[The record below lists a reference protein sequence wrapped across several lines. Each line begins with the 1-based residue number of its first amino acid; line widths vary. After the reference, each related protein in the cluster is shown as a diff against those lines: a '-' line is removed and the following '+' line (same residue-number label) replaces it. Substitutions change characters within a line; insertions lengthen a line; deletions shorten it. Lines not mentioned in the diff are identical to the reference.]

1 MNDSVPPS
9 AASAPF
15 VPDAAAAATGMSG
28 ETVKKSR
35 KTLWFSLAGAGVVV
49 VGAAVTASL
58 ILIAPGTEAA
68 GTNVGWQTGGIAA
81 SSIDHRLDT
90 VRVTVSDG
98 TESATFSARELGAE
112 INATEL
118 ASEIHNERPF
128 WNVTKWFAEPL
139 EANFTFNNEQTTQA
153 LEDKLAA
160 AYLAPSDAEV
170 VFETGS
176 KKYTVVAGASGLG
189 IDTQQVQE
197 ALQVLLNEGEPEG
210 QITVETVEV
219 LPAISDETATSFSET
234 LNKQVAVAGFYV
246 DDERTVEI
254 APEEFASWV
263 TVVPEGENL
272 AVEVDQAKIDAVTAG
287 LAEQVDRESQNGSAV
302 VDLAGNVLVETVPGQ
317 SKRVLKSTDGLGA
330 QFAAAIQSG
339 DAKVKLKV
347 EETPYEVNKTTR
359 SIEVNVTTQT
369 LTLKENGR
377 VVDSWLV
384 STGLAGADTQLGRHK
399 VFAHVREQTMRGRN
413 AATGVSYDIPNV
425 QYAMYFNGDQAF
437 HGVHWR
443 DNWGERGSAG
453 CVGMSNDRA
462 KQLYEW
468 SPDGID
474 ILIHE

>member
-1 MNDSVPPS
+1 MNDSVDPVAPS
-9 AASAPF
+9 TPI
-15 VPDAAAAATGMSG
+15 VTDAAAAVSG
-28 ETVKKSR
+28 TPGEPAKKNR
-35 KTLWFSLAGAGVVV
+35 KALWFSLAGAGVVV

-81 SSIDHRLDT
+81 ASIDNRLDS
-90 VRVTVSDG
+90 VKVTVSDG
-98 TESATFSARELGAE
+98 SESATFSARELGAE

-118 ASEIHNERPF
+118 ASEIHSERPF

-153 LEDKLAA
+153 LEEKLAA

-170 VFETGS
+170 VFETS
-176 KKYTVVAGASGLG
+176 AKKYKVVAGASGLG
-189 IDTQQVQE
+189 IDTQEVQE

-219 LPAISDETATSFSET
+219 LPAISDETATAFSET

-246 DDERTVEI
+246 DEERTVEI
-254 APEEFASWV
+254 TPEEFASWV
-263 TVVPEGENL
+263 TILPEGESL
-272 AVEVDQAKIDAVTAG
+272 TVKVDQAKIDAATTK
-287 LAEQVDRESQNGSAV
+287 LAEQVNREAKTGSAV

-317 SKRVLKSTDGLGA
+317 SKRVLKSTDGLSE
-330 QFAAAIQSG
+330 QFVAAIQSG
-339 DAKVKLKV
+339 DAKVKLQV

-359 SIEVNVTTQT
+359 SIEVNVTTQK

-384 STGLAGADTQLGRHK
+384 STGLAGADTELGRHK

-453 CVGMSNDRA
+453 CVGMSNERA

-474 ILIHE
+474 ILVHE